1 MEVIIERGGG
11 TKRHLVPE
19 EVRRG
24 REWFIETVP
33 EELQKEVGSPCRSIG
48 STEEFE
54 VSKEVGGWDGGVVE
68 AKSQMRLGGVPVTK
82 KFCCEMGDAALV
94 SRDGSIREECFLQC
108 EEGGGPVQDE
118 TGF

>member
-1 MEVIIERGGG
+1 M
-11 TKRHLVPE
+11 
-19 EVRRG
+19 
-24 REWFIETVP
+24 
-33 EELQKEVGSPCRSIG
+33 
-48 STEEFE
+48 
-54 VSKEVGGWDGGVVE
+54 E

-108 EEGGGPVQDE
+108 EEGGGPVQHE